1 VSQTIKIDEAVRR
14 TSLSKHTL
22 YRAVKAGK
30 LRATRPTGPGGPL
43 LIWED
48 SLQEW
53 LEAGT
58 VRPAGRPRVD
68 LPPAVGPRV
77 RVVAGSVASLDA
89 IERRGAA

>member
-1 VSQTIKIDEAVRR
+1 VSQTITISEATRR

-22 YRAVKAGK
+22 YRAIKAGR

-48 SLQEW
+48 SLMEW

-58 VRPAGRPRVD
+58 VRPVGRPRVD
-68 LPPAVGPRV
+68 LPPAGPRV

>member
-1 VSQTIKIDEAVRR
+1 VSQTITIAEATRR

-22 YRAVKAGK
+22 YRAIKAGR

-48 SLQEW
+48 SLTEW

-58 VRPAGRPRVD
+58 VRPAERPRLTCPPARPRVR
-68 LPPAVGPRV
+68 A
-77 RVVAGSVASLDA
+77 VAGSVASLDA